1 MKTTSLKTIYL
12 EEHELK
18 QAIVEYLEK
27 EHEELAQHLRNNECE
42 MVWGQDGKEF
52 LVSIDGEIDDGG
64 NTPERVEEQIEWLKK
79 VAEQKEINKMVDQVE
94 SAAVKAAHKVME
106 QHSEA
111 FEKLAEKRVT
121 DEIKELKKQVEELKK
136 ENAELQREL
145 SVHNFLDTGV
155 PQERLDYQREL
166 KKEIIRLKSLNRRAA
181 DEIRDLDNI
190 IIDFV
195 EGNAFP
201 HKNEDDLWAGE
212 SSINLLNRLDGRTKG
227 GYVENY
233 EDLLSEMKAIDGG

>member
-12 EEHELK
+12 TADELK

-64 NTPERVEEQIEWLKK
+64 NTPERIEEQIEWLEKI
-79 VAEQKEINKMVDQVE
+79 VEQKEIE

-111 FEKLAEKRVT
+111 FEKLAEN
-121 DEIKELKKQVEELKK
+121 KE
-136 ENAELQREL
+136 
-145 SVHNFLDTGV
+145 
-155 PQERLDYQREL
+155 
-166 KKEIIRLKSLNRRAA
+166 
-181 DEIRDLDNI
+181 
-190 IIDFV
+190 
-195 EGNAFP
+195 
-201 HKNEDDLWAGE
+201 
-212 SSINLLNRLDGRTKG
+212 
-227 GYVENY
+227 
-233 EDLLSEMKAIDGG
+233 

>member
-1 MKTTSLKTIYL
+1 M
-12 EEHELK
+12 
-18 QAIVEYLEK
+18 
-27 EHEELAQHLRNNECE
+27 
-42 MVWGQDGKEF
+42 
-52 LVSIDGEIDDGG
+52 
-64 NTPERVEEQIEWLKK
+64 
-79 VAEQKEINKMVDQVE
+79 
-94 SAAVKAAHKVME
+94 
-106 QHSEA
+106 
-111 FEKLAEKRVT
+111 T

-201 HKNEDDLWAGE
+201 HKNEDDLWIGE
-212 SSINLLNRLDGRTKG
+212 ASINLLNRLDGRTKG

-233 EDLLSEMKAIDGG
+233 EDLLSEMKAIDGE

>member
-1 MKTTSLKTIYL
+1 MNTDDSKEGYIPWSCDACGSPCKKSLGPEGYCDTCRPIML
-12 EEHELK
+12 
-18 QAIVEYLEK
+18 
-27 EHEELAQHLRNNECE
+27 N
-42 MVWGQDGKEF
+42 
-52 LVSIDGEIDDGG
+52 GG

-79 VAEQKEINKMVDQVE
+79 VAEQKEINKVLDQVE

-111 FEKLAEKRVT
+111 FEKLAEKRMT
-121 DEIKELKKQVEELKK
+121 NEIK
-136 ENAELQREL
+136 
-145 SVHNFLDTGV
+145 
-155 PQERLDYQREL
+155 EL
-166 KKEIIRLKSLNRRAA
+166 KKEIIRLKSLCRRAA

-201 HKNEDDLWAGE
+201 QKNEDDLWAGE

-227 GYVENY
+227 SYVENY